1 MEEQNKKNPKKIL
14 QYGLIG
20 LAVFFILILAGLLI
34 SRVTTNNLISQTSK
48 GQGPIAAAEQN
59 IKKNKSKKDTG
70 ENLNANNK
78 VNKGTKWVLD
88 NMPKKAPSNPS
99 DTIRV
104 GSEDKNFSATIRDM
118 KYLDD
123 QAYITLYFQNTTGY
137 SVDSDKIFT
146 LVATQGD
153 KNLKTAKPN
162 DVIIKSKQANE
173 IIHTGPSIIPNN
185 RGVYRTFTFNMKSD
199 KDMIET
205 MLIRTDQKKTKNPR
219 SYASVIFHI

>member
-1 MEEQNKKNPKKIL
+1 MEDQNKNNPKKIL

-48 GQGPIAAAEQN
+48 GEGPIVAAEQN
-59 IKKNKSKKDTG
+59 IKRDGSKKET
-70 ENLNANNK
+70 NNK
-78 VNKGTKWVLD
+78 INKGTKWVLD

-99 DTIRV
+99 DIIHV
-104 GSEDKNFSATIRDM
+104 GSKDKNFSATILDM
-118 KYLDD
+118 KYLEN

-153 KNLKTAKPN
+153 KNLKTAKP
-162 DVIIKSKQANE
+162 DDEVIKSKQANK

-185 RGVYRTFTFNMKSD
+185 RGVYRTFTFNMGSD
-199 KDMIET
+199 KDMIEA
-205 MLIRTDQKKTKNPR
+205 MLIRTDQKNIKNPK
-219 SYASVIFHI
+219 SYASVIFHIQ